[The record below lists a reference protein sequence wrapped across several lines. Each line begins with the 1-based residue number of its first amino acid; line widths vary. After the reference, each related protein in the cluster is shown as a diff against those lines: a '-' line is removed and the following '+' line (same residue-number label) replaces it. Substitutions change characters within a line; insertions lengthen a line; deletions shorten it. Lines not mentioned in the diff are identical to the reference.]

1 MSTIEKV
8 TMPNG
13 RTTTEMQEEAYI
25 EGASSVLLSTGETI
39 TVDDNA
45 CWKIYGRYG
54 ANERKITREE
64 ASIRLAG
71 LTL

>member
-1 MSTIEKV
+1 MTN
-8 TMPNG
+8 T
-13 RTTTEMQEEAYI
+13 TTTEMQEEAYI

-54 ANERKITREE
+54 ANQRKITREE